1 MNTLHHCLCRLVP
14 NKILVSGQKVCSATQ
29 IGWSTRFSGVR
40 LCNFDHKWMFEIICQ
55 STQTKYPFVDQGW
68 RPRPTEEMSRFSR
81 GFGSD
86 LVSIL
91 GSGSNL
97 DFAFAAAAVAHE
109 MKNALVCHDRN
120 RLFMSMDNASNLA
133 PVAVVQMARV
143 CLGIG

>member
-1 MNTLHHCLCRLVP
+1 
-14 NKILVSGQKVCSATQ
+14 
-29 IGWSTRFSGVR
+29 
-40 LCNFDHKWMFEIICQ
+40 MFEIICQ

-97 DFAFAAAAVAHE
+97 DSLAAVTHE
-109 MKNALVCHDRN
+109 MKNALVCHDWN

-133 PVAVVQMARV
+133 AVAVVQMAKV
-143 CLGIG
+143 

>member
-1 MNTLHHCLCRLVP
+1 MIDLIVP
-14 NKILVSGQKVCSATQ
+14 QYEYFAPLPLSACTKILFGNTDWLEHTFL
-29 IGWSTRFSGVR
+29 WSQPTN
-40 LCNFDHKWMFEIICQ
+40 NFDHKWMFELICQ
-55 STQTKYPFVDQGW
+55 STQTKYPFVYQGW

-97 DFAFAAAAVAHE
+97 DFLAAAVTHE
-109 MKNALVCHDRN
+109 MKNALACHDWN

-133 PVAVVQMARV
+133 PVGVVQMARV
-143 CLGIG
+143 CSGIG